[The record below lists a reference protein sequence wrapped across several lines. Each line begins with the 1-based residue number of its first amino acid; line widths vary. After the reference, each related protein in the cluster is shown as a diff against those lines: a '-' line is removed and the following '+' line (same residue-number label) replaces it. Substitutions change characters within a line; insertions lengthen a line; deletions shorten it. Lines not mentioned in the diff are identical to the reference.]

1 MGRLIPI
8 MKFSPFIPLFG
19 GGNSNIQPVFIDDV
33 AKAVELLLEKQNYNK
48 SKKIY
53 EIYGRE
59 IFTYSS
65 LYLLIGNFL
74 NIKRIYFFFPFLF
87 LMTRASKRFTRFLKI
102 ACPVVL
108 FGHFID
114 FYLMVTPGVLKENG
128 GFGFLEIGILMIFL
142 SAFLYVVLN
151 GLKKLP
157 LVAKNHPMLEESLYH
172 DI

>member
-1 MGRLIPI
+1 MKFNHQLIDIIKKNNTLTHYIFFSGLGVDESSLSQRIKNIAKSENYILKNFHNSIILRPGIILGGNDNFLGRLIPI

-74 NIKRIYFFFPFLF
+74 NIKRIYFKRIWGIFLF
-87 LMTRASKRFTRFLKI
+87 RGFTSSI
-102 ACPVVL
+102 
-108 FGHFID
+108 
-114 FYLMVTPGVLKENG
+114 
-128 GFGFLEIGILMIFL
+128 
-142 SAFLYVVLN
+142 
-151 GLKKLP
+151 
-157 LVAKNHPMLEESLYH
+157 
-172 DI
+172 